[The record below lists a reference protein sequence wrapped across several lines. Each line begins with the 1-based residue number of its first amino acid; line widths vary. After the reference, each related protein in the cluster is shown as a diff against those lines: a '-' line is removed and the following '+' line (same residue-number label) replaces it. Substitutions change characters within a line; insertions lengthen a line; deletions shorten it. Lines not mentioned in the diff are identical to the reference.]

1 MTKKKYEIRSL
12 KTSDVFK
19 MSKILKKMSIKIA
32 VEKGMTQEQVGFE
45 IMNQVVSNLHLAEKE
60 VSDFLGDLVGISG
73 NEFSELSIDET
84 FEIISQFKDLD
95 GVANFLKL
103 ANK

>member
-1 MTKKKYEIRSL
+1 MTEQKYKIRKL

-19 MSKILKKMSIKIA
+19 MSKILKKMNLKVA
-32 VEKGMTQEQVGFE
+32 VEKGMSQEQVGFE

-60 VSDFLGDLVGISG
+60 VSDFLGDLVGMSG
-73 NEFSELSIDET
+73 DEFSELSIDET
-84 FEIISQFKDLD
+84 FEIISQFKELD